1 MLQIKMKALH
11 YSCWIKMSTLLMCE
25 NTVSLFFSISAQG
38 MAPSG
43 MQFRA
48 EKKIQWLVKYILCS
62 SLAQIK
68 ERIFTVVGTF
78 IGLSPKDTERYT
90 YMPSGLKPDEIG
102 FCRIRRL
109 LGSCRDEPGRF
120 RDPDWKG
127 ASLSMSVCEASTS
140 VGSAGRTVTFVP
152 VCWIN
157 CWRLTCRSSLVNCS
171 SSCSLS

>member
-1 MLQIKMKALH
+1 MKALH

-43 MQFRA
+43 MQFRT
-48 EKKIQWLVKYILCS
+48 EKRYSGLRNISSVHHWHKSKQEFFLFLVPL
-62 SLAQIK
+62 L
-68 ERIFTVVGTF
+68 
-78 IGLSPKDTERYT
+78 GLSPKDRECYT

-127 ASLSMSVCEASTS
+127 ASKQETKKSHLMYSTW
-140 VGSAGRTVTFVP
+140 RT
-152 VCWIN
+152 
-157 CWRLTCRSSLVNCS
+157 
-171 SSCSLS
+171 